1 MDCKYSLNAL
11 TSKPKTIHHR
21 NVGAKWI
28 ACFSKHLA
36 KLFWEPFCRILSVSF
51 VCAHGPSV
59 ENDGGGMGMPAS
71 CDTSDGSVSPNGLQ
85 WVSCPQH
92 STLPLRPQHLTLPL
106 SVPQHSTLP
115 LKVCCIAPSL
125 RHIQSLREPSEV
137 LCQSWASQ
145 ETPLMRRVM
154 EVSACSLRF
163 WWMSQVPSSQVLTK
177 VWWGTV
183 MLEVYAA
190 PANCV
195 RCLFAVS
202 VGCP

>member
-11 TSKPKTIHHR
+11 TSKSKTIHHR

-36 KLFWEPFCRILSVSF
+36 KLFWDPFCRILSVSF
-51 VCAHGPSV
+51 VGAHGPSV

-71 CDTSDGSVSPNGLQ
+71 CDTSDGSVSPMVCSEG
-85 WVSCPQH
+85 PQH
-92 STLPLRPQHLTLPL
+92 STLLHCVLPSTHSIPQRAVRGI
-106 SVPQHSTLP
+106 VPKLGKS
-115 LKVCCIAPSL
+115 
-125 RHIQSLREPSEV
+125 
-137 LCQSWASQ
+137 

-163 WWMSQVPSSQVLTK
+163 WWMSEEPSSQVLTK